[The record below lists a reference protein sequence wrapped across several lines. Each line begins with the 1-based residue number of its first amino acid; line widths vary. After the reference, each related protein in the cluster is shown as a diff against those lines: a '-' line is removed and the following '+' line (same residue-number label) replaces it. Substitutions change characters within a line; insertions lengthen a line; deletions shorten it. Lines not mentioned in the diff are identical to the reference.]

1 MAHYGMGLGEALD
14 ACGFLSMKA
23 KIFVIVVALLMM
35 IGIMLL
41 RSRTIRKDM
50 PISPGT
56 FDETEKSKS
65 R

>member
-1 MAHYGMGLGEALD
+1 
-14 ACGFLSMKA
+14 MKA
-23 KIFVIVVALLMM
+23 KFFVIVVVLLMM

-41 RSRTIRKDM
+41 RSRTPRRDM
-50 PISPGT
+50 PISPGA

>member
-1 MAHYGMGLGEALD
+1 MGLGEALD
-14 ACGFLSMKA
+14 AGGLWSMKA
-23 KIFVIVVALLMM
+23 KIFVIVVGVLML

-41 RSRTIRKDM
+41 RSRSIKEPL
-50 PISPGT
+50 PISPGA